1 MSFIRDFSKRWNIQY
16 RRTPLLAK
24 AVVTASILVC
34 TVTLIALH
42 ITLWDAENKL
52 SALTKQSAALE
63 QENLLLT
70 EKVEKL
76 GTVESY
82 LQIAAEKLGLVEPD
96 TIIIESE

>member
-1 MSFIRDFSKRWNIQY
+1 MSFIRNFSTRWDLQY

-24 AVVTASILVC
+24 AVVTAAILVC

-42 ITLWDAENKL
+42 ITLWDA
-52 SALTKQSAALE
+52 QSRLEHLAQQAAAAE
-63 QENLLLT
+63 QENAILT

-82 LQIAAEKLGLVEPD
+82 LQIAAEELGLVEPD